1 LASST
6 LALLWLAVIYPT
18 LCARAQ
24 VHDGV
29 KTSVEGVF
37 AAGDLHDVEW
47 RQAITA
53 AGAGCMAA
61 LSVERYLATEGLLQ
75 EFHQDKQQSVRP
87 AAPPAAS
94 DLERHHV
101 GSDCVGS
108 DCAHLFSRC
117 SRRVRAAK
125 WPSAEP
131 GWRQPRAAR
140 MAEARARAAG
150 AQAPMVTDAAANG
163 AASPADVDLAADRH
177 RGQFALRKLYHES
190 ERLVVVLYTSP
201 GCGPCRTLKPIFSK
215 VVDEYSGKARA
226 RAAPAE
232 GLLGGVQPP
241 ARGLPGTEGVLLWL
255 GLRAPCF
262 LALNKSKCL
271 AVALCPT
278 RFMVAPDPARP
289 LQRAGRTA

>member
-1 LASST
+1 MRRLCARACAGAQPLCLRARLHPVGQADAAFLASST

-75 EFHQDKQQSVRP
+75 EFHQDKQQSARP
-87 AAPPAAS
+87 AALPAAS

-108 DCAHLFSRC
+108 DCAHLFQGAPGGCEPPSGLPQ
-117 SRRVRAAK
+117 SLAGAGRA
-125 WPSAEP
+125 
-131 GWRQPRAAR
+131 PRGR
-140 MAEARARAAG
+140 LKRARAR
-150 AQAPMVTDAAANG
+150 
-163 AASPADVDLAADRH
+163 
-177 RGQFALRKLYHES
+177 
-190 ERLVVVLYTSP
+190 
-201 GCGPCRTLKPIFSK
+201 
-215 VVDEYSGKARA
+215 RA
-226 RAAPAE
+226 R
-232 GLLGGVQPP
+232 
-241 ARGLPGTEGVLLWL
+241 RRRW
-255 GLRAPCF
+255 
-262 LALNKSKCL
+262 
-271 AVALCPT
+271 
-278 RFMVAPDPARP
+278 
-289 LQRAGRTA
+289 